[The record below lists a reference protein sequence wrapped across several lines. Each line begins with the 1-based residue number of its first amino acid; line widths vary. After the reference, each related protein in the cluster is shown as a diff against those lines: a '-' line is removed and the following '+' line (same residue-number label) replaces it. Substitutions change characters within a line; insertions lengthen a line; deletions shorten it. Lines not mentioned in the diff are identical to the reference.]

1 MPLLSHGA
9 HIDFRGKDGLTPL
22 HRAALGG
29 NSAAIKVCRKY
40 QYIVVTNIYAM
51 YNHSQP
57 LTVSTSNSDSVVLW
71 SLS

>member
-29 NSAAIKVCRKY
+29 NSAAIKVCWKY
-40 QYIVVTNIYAM
+40 QYIVVTHFMCVYAM
-51 YNHSQP
+51 YNHSQY
-57 LTVSTSNSDSVVLW
+57 LL
-71 SLS
+71 